1 MRTLAPLAAA
11 SLAVAALSTPAQALE
26 YKFRVYGAA
35 AYVIPIAD
43 SDFGSVSTEA
53 AETLGWEVGI
63 EWKPTNL
70 LGVELAYLNAK
81 PEIEATGTT
90 VGEIS
95 LEPINVSA
103 NFHLLRMKVLT
114 VWVGPTVSY
123 ANWGNLELE
132 GGGDI
137 ETDSEF
143 AYGASA
149 GVNVS
154 LIKLLALQAGVRWLK
169 LDVSDSVT
177 GETLDVDPFFVN
189 LGLALRF

>member
-1 MRTLAPLAAA
+1 MKRLAVLAAT
-11 SLAVAALSTPAQALE
+11 SAVLAALATPAQAME

-35 AYVIPIAD
+35 AYVVPVAD

-53 AETLGWEVGI
+53 AETLGWEIGV

-81 PEIEATGTT
+81 PEIEQTGTT

-95 LEPINVSA
+95 LEPINLSA
-103 NFHLLRMKVLT
+103 NFHLIRMKILT
-114 VWVGPTVSY
+114 FWVGPTVSY
-123 ANWGNLELE
+123 ANWGNLELS

-137 ETDSEF
+137 NTDSEF

>member
-1 MRTLAPLAAA
+1 MRRLGLLAAVA
-11 SLAVAALSTPAQALE
+11 LGAALPAHAME

-35 AYVIPIAD
+35 AYVVPVAD
-43 SDFGSVSTEA
+43 SDFDSVSTEA
-53 AETLGWEVGI
+53 AETIGWELGV

-70 LGVELAYLNAK
+70 LGVELAYLNAE
-81 PEIEATGTT
+81 PEIEQTGTT

-95 LEPINVSA
+95 LEPINLSA
-103 NFHLLRMKVLT
+103 NFHLIRTKVLT
-114 VWVGPTVSY
+114 FWVGPTVSY

-132 GGGDI
+132 GGGQI
-137 ETDSEF
+137 ETDSEL

-169 LDVSDSVT
+169 LDVTDSQT
-177 GETLDVDPFFVN
+177 GETLNVDPFFVN

>member
-1 MRTLAPLAAA
+1 MRRLAVLAAA
-11 SLAVAALSTPAQALE
+11 SVSLVALATPAQALE

-35 AYVIPIAD
+35 AYVVPVAD
-43 SDFGSVSTEA
+43 SDFGSISTEA
-53 AETLGWEVGI
+53 AETLGWEIGV

-70 LGVELAYLNAK
+70 LGIELAYLNAD
-81 PEIEATGTT
+81 PEIEQTGTT

-95 LEPINVSA
+95 LEPINLSA
-103 NFHLLRMKVLT
+103 NFHLLRMKILT
-114 VWVGPTVSY
+114 LWVGPTVSY
-123 ANWGNLELE
+123 ANWGNLELS

-169 LDVSDSVT
+169 LDVTDSVT